1 MRKRLFPLLAILL
14 VLTFALLSFACTTPI
29 EDINPPPASPE
40 EPPPVPPTDAES
52 EPSGDESIDG
62 EENTNGDE
70 ATNDDENGD
79 KIIDSE
85 NDGVTPHTVTE
96 HRFTS
101 GSVTMGYL
109 LYTPQSATEG
119 MPLIVYLHGGSGKGS
134 DLALLTAGDG
144 FPQYLCN
151 GRLGNLPAYVLI
163 PQLPQS
169 YTGWENVTEA
179 LLALIGQV
187 TSSCHINAQNISLT
201 GHSMGGTGVWSIAA
215 ASPATFARIAPLS
228 GSVRSAQDKLKPLV
242 SMPIYTF
249 VGSADTVVDPA
260 STKNFV
266 SALQNRNNSVT
277 LVTLEGA
284 THFDVPALAYLSDT
298 YGLINWLI
306 DA

>member
-1 MRKRLFPLLAILL
+1 MRERLFPLSAILL
-14 VLTFALLSFACTTPI
+14 VLILALFASACTTPI
-29 EDINPPPASPE
+29 EDIKPLPASPE
-40 EPPPVPPTDAES
+40 EPLVVPPADAES
-52 EPSGDESIDG
+52 EQ
-62 EENTNGDE
+62 NGDE
-70 ATNDDENGD
+70 DGDAPDGDE
-79 KIIDSE
+79 IIDNE
-85 NDGVTPHTVTE
+85 NDVVTPHTVTE

-101 GSVTMGYL
+101 ESVTIGYL
-109 LYTPQSATEG
+109 LYTPQNATEG
-119 MPLIVYLHGGSGKGS
+119 MPLIVYLHGGSGKGN
-134 DLALLTAGDG
+134 DLALLTANDG

-151 GRLGNLPAYVLI
+151 GRLGNLSAYVLI

-169 YTGWENVTEA
+169 YTGWENVTET

-187 TSSCHINAQNISLT
+187 TSAYQINAQNVSLT

-215 ASPATFARIAPLS
+215 ASPESFARIAPLS

-249 VGSADTVVDPA
+249 VGSADTTVDPA

-266 SALQNRNNSVT
+266 NALQNRNDNVT

-284 THFDVPALAYLSDT
+284 THFDVPALAYLSDA

-306 DA
+306 DT